1 MTSYINGDAG
11 NQERS
16 SRWRFLFETGEMM
29 LLNNEPDNIK
39 KIYILSMNLNIKL
52 NPIEVHN
59 LPWAQIYRILR
70 IRNTIAPSTS

>member
-29 LLNNEPDNIK
+29 LLNNEPE
-39 KIYILSMNLNIKL
+39 YQENLYFIDESEHQTKS
-52 NPIEVHN
+52 
-59 LPWAQIYRILR
+59 YRG
-70 IRNTIAPSTS
+70 S